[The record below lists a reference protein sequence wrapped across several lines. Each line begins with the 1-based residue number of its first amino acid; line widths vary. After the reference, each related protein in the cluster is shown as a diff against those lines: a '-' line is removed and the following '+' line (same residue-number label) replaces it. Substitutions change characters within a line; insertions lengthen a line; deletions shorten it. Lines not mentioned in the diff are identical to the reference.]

1 MNLSFE
7 WLRAWP
13 SILGSAAL
21 ALFGLM
27 SPASAV
33 AEPSLPL
40 RPADT
45 VLAGKITRTDFQTY
59 RRIPFI
65 VPRGVDRIVVA
76 FDFDGRDQRTV
87 IDLGVEDPH
96 GLRGASGG
104 NKSSFTIS
112 RTDATPSYLPGPVV
126 PGKWQLMLAIPN
138 IRPSVTTHWKARIWF
153 LNGAEAETLPVPTAG
168 RGPGWYRGDLHAHSA
183 HSDGSCP
190 SQSGQIVPCPV
201 FLSLE
206 AAAAAKLDYIALTE
220 HNTASQAQALREAQP
235 YFDRMLLIPG
245 REITTFFGHFNVFG
259 VTAPLDYRIMPGGPI
274 GFNGIADRVHALG
287 GLVSINHPALPSGEI
302 CMGCG
307 WTMPG
312 VDYAKVDAV
321 EVVNGSSVG
330 ATGGNAESAVSGTK
344 FWLSQLR
351 EGHAVVALGGS
362 DNHRPG
368 QIGLGAI
375 GSPVTVVFAED
386 LTQPAILAGLRSG
399 RAFVVLD
406 PSMSSLHIDFAVRS
420 GPHSASMGGQ
430 IEFAS
435 AMSVEVLPDISGPV
449 GATCEVVVDEHVVE
463 QITLTGAVAAPVPLA
478 ALPKGLHLVR
488 LQLRGATGRIIALGN
503 AVRLVVR

>member
-65 VPRGVDRIVVA
+65 VPRGVDRIMVA

-126 PGKWQLMLAIPN
+126 PGKWQLMLEIPN

-168 RGPGWYRGDLHAHSA
+168 RGPGWAR
-183 HSDGSCP
+183 C
-190 SQSGQIVPCPV
+190 
-201 FLSLE
+201 
-206 AAAAAKLDYIALTE
+206 AAGRLTR
-220 HNTASQAQALREAQP
+220 A
-235 YFDRMLLIPG
+235 G
-245 REITTFFGHFNVFG
+245 R
-259 VTAPLDYRIMPGGPI
+259 
-274 GFNGIADRVHALG
+274 
-287 GLVSINHPALPSGEI
+287 
-302 CMGCG
+302 
-307 WTMPG
+307 
-312 VDYAKVDAV
+312 
-321 EVVNGSSVG
+321 
-330 ATGGNAESAVSGTK
+330 
-344 FWLSQLR
+344 
-351 EGHAVVALGGS
+351 
-362 DNHRPG
+362 
-368 QIGLGAI
+368 
-375 GSPVTVVFAED
+375 
-386 LTQPAILAGLRSG
+386 
-399 RAFVVLD
+399 
-406 PSMSSLHIDFAVRS
+406 
-420 GPHSASMGGQ
+420 
-430 IEFAS
+430 
-435 AMSVEVLPDISGPV
+435 
-449 GATCEVVVDEHVVE
+449 
-463 QITLTGAVAAPVPLA
+463 
-478 ALPKGLHLVR
+478 
-488 LQLRGATGRIIALGN
+488 
-503 AVRLVVR
+503 